1 MSEAEYTD
9 KLIDL
14 NYLKEL
20 SCNDTEFEHD
30 IIRQFI
36 VQVPEELGWLKEAIT
51 KKNRKRIKSLAHCLK
66 SSIAY
71 LGLTERL
78 HSSLHRME
86 VEAKSN
92 TEATHF
98 EEDFDQVKKI
108 CEQAVQEA
116 KRFLITTV

>member
-1 MSEAEYTD
+1 MSEVENTD

-14 NYLKEL
+14 NYLKAL
-20 SCNDTEFEHD
+20 SINDTEFEQA

-36 VQVPEELGWLKEAIT
+36 VQVPEELEWLKEAID
-51 KKNRKRIKSLAHCLK
+51 KKNLKRIKSLAHGMK

-86 VEAKSN
+86 VEAISN
-92 TEATHF
+92 LEGTHF

-108 CEQAVQEA
+108 CEQAVHEA
-116 KRFLITTV
+116 KQLLVFAV

>member
-1 MSEAEYTD
+1 MSETEYTD
-9 KLIDL
+9 KVIDL

-20 SCNDTEFEHD
+20 SLNDIEFEHA

-36 VQVPEELGWLKEAIT
+36 VQVPEELQWLKDAID
-51 KKNRKRIKSLAHCLK
+51 KKNLKRIKSLAHGMK

-71 LGLTERL
+71 LGLTEIL

-86 VEAKSN
+86 EEAISN
-92 TEATHF
+92 AEATHF
-98 EEDFDQVKKI
+98 EEDFYHVKKV

-116 KRFLITTV
+116 GKLLNASL